1 MDTQTIK
8 LMKLKFISWIYNQ
21 KSNIVYLK
29 VYVDFLIKG
38 QYDDETWLKNNLNYR
53 SLIYNKVYKL
63 KDFHFT
69 KFFKKC
75 EKVINNLSD
84 MGIFSEYFFKTISW
98 LINQTPQNKNYLD
111 IIKNSL
117 LEVFNKYETKVKNQ
131 SDHHQLQTYQFFV
144 NHFQKIKDIN
154 DLFND
159 QSDNLIFW
167 TLFWIYQDDERN
179 IDIFNINCTKIIN
192 LLKSLNYQIN
202 DFKSDLTLLTQTVD
216 FWPPLTAIF
225 KSLELIKDDK
235 LHKNYPDSVIINN
248 NWLYIGDFKY
258 QNDDSPKYYQNI
270 NNYFEKNINYLYL
283 ILNT

>member
-53 SLIYNKVYKL
+53 SLIYTKVYKL

-117 LEVFNKYETKVKNQ
+117 LKVFNKYETKVKNQ
-131 SDHHQLQTYQFFV
+131 SDQHQLKTYQFFV

-159 QSDNLIFW
+159 QPDNLIFW

-225 KSLELIKDDK
+225 KSLELIKDDQ

>member
-38 QYDDETWLKNNLNYR
+38 QYDDEAWLKNNLNYR
-53 SLIYNKVYKL
+53 SLIYTKVYKL

-69 KFFKKC
+69 KFFRKC

-159 QSDNLIFW
+159 QPDNLIFW

-225 KSLELIKDDK
+225 KSLELIKDDQ

>member
-53 SLIYNKVYKL
+53 SLIYTKVYKL

-131 SDHHQLQTYQFFV
+131 SDDNQLQTYQFFV

-159 QSDNLIFW
+159 QPDNLIFW

-225 KSLELIKDDK
+225 KSLELIKDDQ

-258 QNDDSPKYYQNI
+258 QNDQSPKYYQNI